1 MMDRP
6 TLPELIGAV
15 REFLEGPAMAQLQGH
30 TAYHAR
36 VAINALRIAERE
48 LADGPRADAAERGR
62 LAALLGASEGDL
74 EELNRA
80 ACAAIRGGELTASSP
95 GLIDHLL
102 ATAIDKVAI
111 DQPNYSGLAAARAD

>member
-36 VAINALRIAERE
+36 VAVNALRIAERE
-48 LADGPRADAAERGR
+48 LASGAQADEAERRR
-62 LAALLGASEGDL
+62 LMTLLGASESDL
-74 EELNRA
+74 EALNRA
-80 ACAAIRGGELTASSP
+80 LCAAIRSSELTVASP

-111 DQPNYSGLAAARAD
+111 DQPGYSGLATARAD